1 MKIFRLPDRLD
12 RMPMLKILV
21 FFAAGIA
28 LAGRYELPLWF
39 LAGAFVV
46 TGVLALSLRSS
57 AATAAMIL
65 TAGFA
70 AAQFRAP
77 RATVPRGVHTVYE
90 VTVEGFPAD
99 RGRYAVADASV
110 AAWRDPADGRWH
122 ASDAR
127 IRLYADSLAGLHAG
141 ERIRCR
147 GAVRPFRGGAESYR
161 RLMARRGY
169 AGTLWIAER
178 TLLERLPDRHAGLH
192 RRAVERLSRLPMSA
206 GAAAVVEAMAA
217 GERRGVTP
225 ELRTAYSR
233 SGLSHLLA
241 VSGLHTGIVFAL
253 VNLALWWLPL
263 FRRGHLLKNLLAAV
277 AVWLFVAAA
286 GFPPSAVRAAAMCT
300 VLQAAL
306 ASASEYVGLN
316 ALAAAGF
323 GMLVWNPN
331 WLGDISFQLSF
342 VAVAAIL
349 AWGVPLCR
357 RCRTRW
363 KGVNVVVDAYLIGF
377 VATAATAPLVS
388 HTFGVVP
395 LAGLAVNPLAIALA
409 GVVVFGGALWM
420 LAPVGF
426 LAPAFGFVTGSA
438 AEGISALARLTAS
451 LPGGTADYT
460 HGGGLRRFC
469 ACDPCGVERRTEKKR
484 TFADVITPEEY
495 SLLLTDE
502 VRRAVAAARG
512 RDPLEVALD
521 RTVPHARLVAT
532 QVKYLAR
539 AAQKLPSYAAA
550 QCILPP
556 LAFEQASSEA
566 CAAHKLLEG
575 DTVLDLTC
583 GLGADALF
591 LSRRFRRVV
600 TLERN
605 EMLAR
610 VAAENFSRMGVANVD
625 VVNASA
631 EEYLRRDG
639 LRFDWIYAD
648 PDRRSDK
655 GRKLVRL
662 EDCSPDIVALKPR
675 LKQVSGRLCVKNSP
689 LFDVGE
695 ALRLFPDSRV
705 EVLSLGDECK
715 EVVVY
720 DDGTGPLVTAT
731 ALGRGS
737 FSAAPGETAPPPG
750 RFDPERYGYLVIPD
764 VSLQKA
770 RLARIHLAGKADIW
784 SDNGYGFAVEEPE
797 GVLGRTF
804 AVESIEPYDPKR
816 LKRELKG
823 REAEVLKRDFPLA
836 AEELMRRLGLHAGA
850 GLRLAFTKIG
860 NDFWVIRLK

>member
-286 GFPPSAVRAAAMCT
+286 GFPPSAVR
-300 VLQAAL
+300 
-306 ASASEYVGLN
+306 
-316 ALAAAGF
+316 
-323 GMLVWNPN
+323 
-331 WLGDISFQLSF
+331 
-342 VAVAAIL
+342 
-349 AWGVPLCR
+349 
-357 RCRTRW
+357 
-363 KGVNVVVDAYLIGF
+363 
-377 VATAATAPLVS
+377 
-388 HTFGVVP
+388 
-395 LAGLAVNPLAIALA
+395 
-409 GVVVFGGALWM
+409 
-420 LAPVGF
+420 
-426 LAPAFGFVTGSA
+426 
-438 AEGISALARLTAS
+438 
-451 LPGGTADYT
+451 
-460 HGGGLRRFC
+460 
-469 ACDPCGVERRTEKKR
+469 
-484 TFADVITPEEY
+484 
-495 SLLLTDE
+495 
-502 VRRAVAAARG
+502 
-512 RDPLEVALD
+512 
-521 RTVPHARLVAT
+521 
-532 QVKYLAR
+532 
-539 AAQKLPSYAAA
+539 AAA

>member
-1 MKIFRLPDRLD
+1 
-12 RMPMLKILV
+12 
-21 FFAAGIA
+21 
-28 LAGRYELPLWF
+28 
-39 LAGAFVV
+39 
-46 TGVLALSLRSS
+46 
-57 AATAAMIL
+57 
-65 TAGFA
+65 
-70 AAQFRAP
+70 
-77 RATVPRGVHTVYE
+77 
-90 VTVEGFPAD
+90 
-99 RGRYAVADASV
+99 
-110 AAWRDPADGRWH
+110 
-122 ASDAR
+122 
-127 IRLYADSLAGLHAG
+127 
-141 ERIRCR
+141 
-147 GAVRPFRGGAESYR
+147 
-161 RLMARRGY
+161 
-169 AGTLWIAER
+169 
-178 TLLERLPDRHAGLH
+178 
-192 RRAVERLSRLPMSA
+192 
-206 GAAAVVEAMAA
+206 
-217 GERRGVTP
+217 
-225 ELRTAYSR
+225 
-233 SGLSHLLA
+233 
-241 VSGLHTGIVFAL
+241 
-253 VNLALWWLPL
+253 
-263 FRRGHLLKNLLAAV
+263 
-277 AVWLFVAAA
+277 
-286 GFPPSAVRAAAMCT
+286 
-300 VLQAAL
+300 
-306 ASASEYVGLN
+306 
-316 ALAAAGF
+316 
-323 GMLVWNPN
+323 
-331 WLGDISFQLSF
+331 
-342 VAVAAIL
+342 
-349 AWGVPLCR
+349 
-357 RCRTRW
+357 
-363 KGVNVVVDAYLIGF
+363 
-377 VATAATAPLVS
+377 
-388 HTFGVVP
+388 
-395 LAGLAVNPLAIALA
+395 
-409 GVVVFGGALWM
+409 
-420 LAPVGF
+420 
-426 LAPAFGFVTGSA
+426 
-438 AEGISALARLTAS
+438 
-451 LPGGTADYT
+451 
-460 HGGGLRRFC
+460 
-469 ACDPCGVERRTEKKR
+469 
-484 TFADVITPEEY
+484 VITPEEY

-737 FSAAPGETAPPPG
+737 FSAAPGETAPPSGPFRPG
-750 RFDPERYGYLVIPD
+750 ALRLSGDPRRVVAEGPSRADSPCGKSRHLER
-764 VSLQKA
+764 Q
-770 RLARIHLAGKADIW
+770 RL
-784 SDNGYGFAVEEPE
+784 
-797 GVLGRTF
+797 
-804 AVESIEPYDPKR
+804 R
-816 LKRELKG
+816 L
-823 REAEVLKRDFPLA
+823 
-836 AEELMRRLGLHAGA
+836 RRGGA
-850 GLRLAFTKIG
+850 GRRAGTNLRRRKHRTLRSQTAQARTERPRG
-860 NDFWVIRLK
+860 GGAQA

>member
-1 MKIFRLPDRLD
+1 MKISRLPDRLD

-57 AATAAMIL
+57 AATVAMIL

-99 RGRYAVADASV
+99 
-110 AAWRDPADGRWH
+110 
-122 ASDAR
+122 
-127 IRLYADSLAGLHAG
+127 RLYADSLAGLHAG

-377 VATAATAPLVS
+377 VATVATAPLVS

-451 LPGGTADYT
+451 LPGGAADYT
-460 HGGGLRRFC
+460 LGGWPTAAVYAVFALATLAAWSGE
-469 ACDPCGVERRTEKKR
+469 PKK
-484 TFADVITPEEY
+484 
-495 SLLLTDE
+495 
-502 VRRAVAAARG
+502 
-512 RDPLEVALD
+512 
-521 RTVPHARLVAT
+521 
-532 QVKYLAR
+532 
-539 AAQKLPSYAAA
+539 
-550 QCILPP
+550 
-556 LAFEQASSEA
+556 
-566 CAAHKLLEG
+566 
-575 DTVLDLTC
+575 
-583 GLGADALF
+583 
-591 LSRRFRRVV
+591 
-600 TLERN
+600 N
-605 EMLAR
+605 
-610 VAAENFSRMGVANVD
+610 
-625 VVNASA
+625 
-631 EEYLRRDG
+631 
-639 LRFDWIYAD
+639 
-648 PDRRSDK
+648 
-655 GRKLVRL
+655 
-662 EDCSPDIVALKPR
+662 
-675 LKQVSGRLCVKNSP
+675 
-689 LFDVGE
+689 
-695 ALRLFPDSRV
+695 
-705 EVLSLGDECK
+705 
-715 EVVVY
+715 
-720 DDGTGPLVTAT
+720 
-731 ALGRGS
+731 
-737 FSAAPGETAPPPG
+737 
-750 RFDPERYGYLVIPD
+750 
-764 VSLQKA
+764 VSL
-770 RLARIHLAGKADIW
+770 
-784 SDNGYGFAVEEPE
+784 
-797 GVLGRTF
+797 RT
-804 AVESIEPYDPKR
+804 
-816 LKRELKG
+816 
-823 REAEVLKRDFPLA
+823 
-836 AEELMRRLGLHAGA
+836 
-850 GLRLAFTKIG
+850 
-860 NDFWVIRLK
+860 

>member
-1 MKIFRLPDRLD
+1 MKISRLPDRLD

-28 LAGRYELPLWF
+28 LADRYELPLWF

-178 TLLERLPDRHAGLH
+178 TLLERLPGRHAGLH

-206 GAAAVVEAMAA
+206 G
-217 GERRGVTP
+217 
-225 ELRTAYSR
+225 
-233 SGLSHLLA
+233 
-241 VSGLHTGIVFAL
+241 
-253 VNLALWWLPL
+253 
-263 FRRGHLLKNLLAAV
+263 
-277 AVWLFVAAA
+277 
-286 GFPPSAVRAAAMCT
+286 AAAMCT

-323 GMLVWNPN
+323 GMLVWNPS

-377 VATAATAPLVS
+377 VATVATAPLVS

-451 LPGGTADYT
+451 LPGGAADYT
-460 HGGGLRRFC
+460 LGGWPTAAVYAVFALATLAAWSGE
-469 ACDPCGVERRTEKKR
+469 PKK
-484 TFADVITPEEY
+484 
-495 SLLLTDE
+495 
-502 VRRAVAAARG
+502 
-512 RDPLEVALD
+512 
-521 RTVPHARLVAT
+521 
-532 QVKYLAR
+532 
-539 AAQKLPSYAAA
+539 
-550 QCILPP
+550 
-556 LAFEQASSEA
+556 
-566 CAAHKLLEG
+566 
-575 DTVLDLTC
+575 
-583 GLGADALF
+583 
-591 LSRRFRRVV
+591 
-600 TLERN
+600 N
-605 EMLAR
+605 
-610 VAAENFSRMGVANVD
+610 
-625 VVNASA
+625 
-631 EEYLRRDG
+631 
-639 LRFDWIYAD
+639 
-648 PDRRSDK
+648 
-655 GRKLVRL
+655 
-662 EDCSPDIVALKPR
+662 
-675 LKQVSGRLCVKNSP
+675 
-689 LFDVGE
+689 
-695 ALRLFPDSRV
+695 
-705 EVLSLGDECK
+705 
-715 EVVVY
+715 
-720 DDGTGPLVTAT
+720 
-731 ALGRGS
+731 
-737 FSAAPGETAPPPG
+737 
-750 RFDPERYGYLVIPD
+750 
-764 VSLQKA
+764 VSL
-770 RLARIHLAGKADIW
+770 
-784 SDNGYGFAVEEPE
+784 
-797 GVLGRTF
+797 RT
-804 AVESIEPYDPKR
+804 
-816 LKRELKG
+816 
-823 REAEVLKRDFPLA
+823 
-836 AEELMRRLGLHAGA
+836 
-850 GLRLAFTKIG
+850 
-860 NDFWVIRLK
+860 

>member
-1 MKIFRLPDRLD
+1 MKISRLPDRLD

-28 LAGRYELPLWF
+28 LADRYELPLWF

-178 TLLERLPDRHAGLH
+178 TLLE
-192 RRAVERLSRLPMSA
+192 
-206 GAAAVVEAMAA
+206 
-217 GERRGVTP
+217 
-225 ELRTAYSR
+225 LRTAYSR

-323 GMLVWNPN
+323 GMLVWNPS

-377 VATAATAPLVS
+377 VATVATAPLVS

-451 LPGGTADYT
+451 LPGGAADYT
-460 HGGGLRRFC
+460 LGGWPTAAVYAVFALATLAAWSGE
-469 ACDPCGVERRTEKKR
+469 PKK
-484 TFADVITPEEY
+484 
-495 SLLLTDE
+495 
-502 VRRAVAAARG
+502 
-512 RDPLEVALD
+512 
-521 RTVPHARLVAT
+521 
-532 QVKYLAR
+532 
-539 AAQKLPSYAAA
+539 
-550 QCILPP
+550 
-556 LAFEQASSEA
+556 
-566 CAAHKLLEG
+566 
-575 DTVLDLTC
+575 
-583 GLGADALF
+583 
-591 LSRRFRRVV
+591 
-600 TLERN
+600 N
-605 EMLAR
+605 
-610 VAAENFSRMGVANVD
+610 
-625 VVNASA
+625 
-631 EEYLRRDG
+631 
-639 LRFDWIYAD
+639 
-648 PDRRSDK
+648 
-655 GRKLVRL
+655 
-662 EDCSPDIVALKPR
+662 
-675 LKQVSGRLCVKNSP
+675 
-689 LFDVGE
+689 
-695 ALRLFPDSRV
+695 
-705 EVLSLGDECK
+705 
-715 EVVVY
+715 
-720 DDGTGPLVTAT
+720 
-731 ALGRGS
+731 
-737 FSAAPGETAPPPG
+737 
-750 RFDPERYGYLVIPD
+750 
-764 VSLQKA
+764 VSL
-770 RLARIHLAGKADIW
+770 
-784 SDNGYGFAVEEPE
+784 
-797 GVLGRTF
+797 RT
-804 AVESIEPYDPKR
+804 
-816 LKRELKG
+816 
-823 REAEVLKRDFPLA
+823 
-836 AEELMRRLGLHAGA
+836 
-850 GLRLAFTKIG
+850 
-860 NDFWVIRLK
+860 